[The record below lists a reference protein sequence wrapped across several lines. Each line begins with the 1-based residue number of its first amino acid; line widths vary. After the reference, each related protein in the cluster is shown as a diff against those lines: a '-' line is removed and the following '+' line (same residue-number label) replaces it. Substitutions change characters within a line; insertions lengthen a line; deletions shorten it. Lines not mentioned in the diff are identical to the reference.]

1 MQTTKITVK
10 PSFDFYY
17 KNCFLQDFGFRKI
30 FLFLLLCAVEKVA
43 AVYVV
48 VVYFMHGI
56 NCDNHITRGNK

>member
-17 KNCFLQDFGFRKI
+17 KNLFLQDFIFRKI
-30 FLFLLLCAVEKVA
+30 FLFLLLCGVEKVA
-43 AVYVV
+43 AVYFSI
-48 VVYFMHGI
+48 FMHGI